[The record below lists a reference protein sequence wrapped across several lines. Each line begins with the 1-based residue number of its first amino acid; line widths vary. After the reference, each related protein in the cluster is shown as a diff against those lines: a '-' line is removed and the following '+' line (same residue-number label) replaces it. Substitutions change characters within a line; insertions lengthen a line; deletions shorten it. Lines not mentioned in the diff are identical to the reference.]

1 MTTTST
7 PIDVLLKHA
16 QTLYGK
22 YKFMES
28 QLIAQQKSLLT
39 KIPDIESALQALK
52 HLIAKQQSDD
62 DEDKICECRFELAD
76 NLFAKAKVDTKQN
89 HVLLWLGVSR
99 QRIEKANTLDLNS
112 HLPSLSQFEQAKG
125 RTAKADSHSHQSA

>member
-1 MTTTST
+1 LKTTGIPSCVFIEDIGSYVTSTST
-7 PIDVLLKHA
+7 PIETLLKHA

-28 QLIAQQKSLLT
+28 QLVAQQKSLYV
-39 KIPDIESALQALK
+39 KIPDLESALQALK

-76 NLFAKAKVDTKQN
+76 NLFAKAKVDTTKN
-89 HVLLWLGVSR
+89 YVLLWLGVS
-99 QRIEKANTLDLNS
+99 QKLHCCTTS
-112 HLPSLSQFEQAKG
+112 HRFEIIFF
-125 RTAKADSHSHQSA
+125 